1 MPPSPPVLA
10 NHMATLMYSTQQGQS
25 LAQCM
30 VGMMLSL
37 LVVMAAFSAF
47 AWMQRTQTLLQQH
60 MDLHQ
65 MLHQATAKLR
75 ERAMRAGAP
84 ELRVNEDSVPV
95 LNGIA
100 NSVAGDEKSLQLMQ
114 FRSLTP
120 ADCQGHEASHL
131 TWIQD
136 DFRRNNTRGF
146 ACKDS
151 ARSTSNYQT
160 LVEQTDEVR
169 FFYAQRIGSK
179 LPDSS
184 AQPMQWL
191 TASQVTDWGAVRA
204 VHMCLQIRGTGV
216 SATPAGVSCNTSA
229 PLVNG
234 AMAWRSVLHLSH
246 SSP

>member
-1 MPPSPPVLA
+1 
-10 NHMATLMYSTQQGQS
+10 MATLMHPTQQGQS

-37 LVVMAAFSAF
+37 LVVMAAFSSF
-47 AWMQRTQTLLQQH
+47 AWMQRTQTLLQQQ

-95 LNGIA
+95 LNGIT
-100 NSVAGDEKSLQLMQ
+100 NFVGGDDKSLQLMQ

-131 TWIQD
+131 AWIHD
-136 DFRRNNTRGF
+136 DFRRNSMRSF
-146 ACKDS
+146 ACKDA
-151 ARSTSNYQT
+151 ARSSSNYQT
-160 LVEQTDEVR
+160 LVEQTDAVR

-179 LPDSS
+179 LPEVT
-184 AQPMQWL
+184 AQAMQWL

-216 SATPAGVSCNTSA
+216 SVSSAGVSCNTSA

-234 AMAWRSVLHLSH
+234 AMAWRSVLHLPH

>member
-1 MPPSPPVLA
+1 MA
-10 NHMATLMYSTQQGQS
+10 NLMYPTQQGQS

-47 AWMQRTQTLLQQH
+47 AWMQRTQTLLQQQ

-75 ERAMRAGAP
+75 ERAMRAGAS
-84 ELRVNEDSVPV
+84 ELLVNEQNMPV
-95 LNGIA
+95 LNGMK
-100 NSVAGDEKSLQLMQ
+100 NSLAGDDKSLQLMQ

-131 TWIQD
+131 AWIQD

-146 ACKDS
+146 ACKDA

-169 FFYAQRIGSK
+169 FFYAQRIGSQ

-191 TASQVTDWGAVRA
+191 TASQVTDWDAVRA
-204 VHMCLQIRGTGV
+204 VHMCLQIRGNGV

-246 SSP
+246 LSP

>member
-1 MPPSPPVLA
+1 MPLGPPVLA
-10 NHMATLMYSTQQGQS
+10 NHMATLMYATQQGQS
-25 LAQCM
+25 LAQCL

-47 AWMQRTQTLLQQH
+47 AWMQRTQTLLQQQ

-84 ELRVNEDSVPV
+84 ELLVNEQNMPV
-95 LNGIA
+95 LNGMK
-100 NSVAGDEKSLQLMQ
+100 NRLAGDDKSLQLMQ

-131 TWIQD
+131 PWIQD

-146 ACKDS
+146 ACKDA

-169 FFYAQRIGSK
+169 FLYAQRIGSES
-179 LPDSS
+179 PDAS
-184 AQPMQWL
+184 AQQMQWL
-191 TASQVTDWGAVRA
+191 KASQVTDWDAVRA
-204 VHMCLQIRGTGV
+204 VQMCLQIRGTGV
-216 SATPAGVSCNTSA
+216 SATSAGMSCHTSS

-234 AMAWRSVLHLSH
+234 AMAWRSVLQLSH
-246 SSP
+246 TSP

>member
-1 MPPSPPVLA
+1 MHP
-10 NHMATLMYSTQQGQS
+10 TQQGQS

-37 LVVMAAFSAF
+37 LVVMAAFSSF
-47 AWMQRTQTLLQQH
+47 AWMQRTQTLLQQQ

-84 ELRVNEDSVPV
+84 ELKVNEDSVPV
-95 LNGIA
+95 LNGLT
-100 NSVAGDEKSLQLMQ
+100 NFVGGDDKSLQLMQ

-131 TWIQD
+131 AWIHD

-146 ACKDS
+146 ACKDA
-151 ARSTSNYQT
+151 ARSSSNYQT
-160 LVEQTDEVR
+160 LVEQTDAVR
-169 FFYAQRIGSK
+169 FFYAQRIDSK
-179 LPDSS
+179 LPEVT
-184 AQPMQWL
+184 AQQMQWL

-216 SATPAGVSCNTSA
+216 SVASAGVSCNTSA

-234 AMAWRSVLHLSH
+234 AMAWRSVLHLPH

>member
-1 MPPSPPVLA
+1 
-10 NHMATLMYSTQQGQS
+10 MATLMYPTQQGQS
-25 LAQCM
+25 LAQCI

-47 AWMQRTQTLLQQH
+47 AWMQRTQTWLQQH

-84 ELRVNEDSVPV
+84 ELWVNEQNMPV
-95 LNGIA
+95 LNGLT
-100 NSVAGDEKSLQLMQ
+100 NRVRGDDKSLQLMQ

-131 TWIQD
+131 PWIQD

-146 ACKDS
+146 ACKDA
-151 ARSTSNYQT
+151 ARSTSAYQT
-160 LVEQTDEVR
+160 LVEHTEEVR
-169 FFYAQRIGSK
+169 FLYAQRIGIK

-184 AQPMQWL
+184 AQQMQWL
-191 TASQVTDWGAVRA
+191 TASQVTDWDAVRA
-204 VHMCLQIRGTGV
+204 VQMCLQIRGTGV
-216 SATPAGVSCNTSA
+216 TATAAGKSCHTSS
-229 PLVNG
+229 PLLNG
-234 AMAWRSVLHLSH
+234 AMAWRSVLQLSH
-246 SSP
+246 TSP